1 MKKLKVA
8 KTVNDEIKIANFT
21 YYKSVF
27 CKHYQSC
34 FWYQMSGVL
43 KNFLK
48 GAFMAGY
55 ASFLIVILRSKRDNL
70 NLSILDIL
78 KELFK
83 T

>member
-1 MKKLKVA
+1 
-8 KTVNDEIKIANFT
+8 
-21 YYKSVF
+21 
-27 CKHYQSC
+27 
-34 FWYQMSGVL
+34 MSGVFY
-43 KNFLK
+43 NFFK

-70 NLSILDIL
+70 NPSLLDIL